1 MKLERAVYAKLR
13 DDIII
18 LHVYRIQEIIILG
31 TQEFE
36 TKIIK
41 FLIYTTKEFILFD
54 LGKSKKQI

>member
-1 MKLERAVYAKLR
+1 MKLERAVYLKLR
-13 DDIII
+13 DDLII
-18 LHVYRIQEIIILG
+18 LHIYRIQEIVIFG

-41 FLIYTTKEFILFD
+41 LLIFTNKEFILFD

>member
-1 MKLERAVYAKLR
+1 MKLERAVYPKLR
-13 DDIII
+13 DDFMI
-18 LHVYRIQEIIILG
+18 LYVYRIQESVILG

-41 FLIYTTKEFILFD
+41 LPIFTTKVFILFD